1 MCTLLT
7 NYPEGFKPLLRASAL
22 GTVKKL
28 HSVALVALYN
38 AFKNCEAGP
47 YWYCRETVGLVEA
60 ANTGAYGG

>member
-1 MCTLLT
+1 MYVT
-7 NYPEGFKPLLRASAL
+7 NYSEGFKLLSRASAL

-28 HSVALVALYN
+28 HSVALVALYD

-47 YWYCRETVGLVEA
+47 SWYCRETVGLAEA